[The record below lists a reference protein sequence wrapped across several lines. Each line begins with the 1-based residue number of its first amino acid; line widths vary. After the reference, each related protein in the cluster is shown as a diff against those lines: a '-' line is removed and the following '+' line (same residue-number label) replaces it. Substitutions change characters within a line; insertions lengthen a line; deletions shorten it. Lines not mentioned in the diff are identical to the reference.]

1 MLEPVNKKKYKKRV
15 CKINFFS
22 LKNLYIMSKNINNK
36 LTKLIQYYSLI
47 NHNLIL
53 SNKSINRYNQR
64 QPSISKDKAQNL
76 KRLREKI
83 KEIKNCKLKE
93 NASNIVF
100 SDGNPNSKIMIIGE
114 GPGANEDKEGFP
126 FVGRAGQLLDKML
139 NAINLSRD
147 NVYIT
152 NVVNYRPPENR
163 KPTDEEVKRYLP
175 FLKKHIE
182 IIRPKIILLLGSTA
196 MNAILSNTDVISKM
210 RGKWYEI
217 EINDLKLYSIV
228 SFHPAYLLRQ
238 PDQKKLSWID
248 LKMIRDRLKKLK

>member
-1 MLEPVNKKKYKKRV
+1 
-15 CKINFFS
+15 
-22 LKNLYIMSKNINNK
+22 MSKNINNK
-36 LTKLIQYYSLI
+36 LTKLIKYYSLI
-47 NHNLIL
+47 NHNLIF
-53 SNKSINRYNQR
+53 SNQSINRYKQR
-64 QPSISKDKAQNL
+64 QTSISKDKAQNL
-76 KRLREKI
+76 QKLREKI
-83 KEIKNCKLKE
+83 KDIKNCKLKE

>member
-1 MLEPVNKKKYKKRV
+1 
-15 CKINFFS
+15 
-22 LKNLYIMSKNINNK
+22 MSKNINNK

-76 KRLREKI
+76 QKLREKI
-83 KEIKNCKLKE
+83 KDIKNCKLKE

-248 LKMIRDRLKKLK
+248 LKMIRDKFKKLK